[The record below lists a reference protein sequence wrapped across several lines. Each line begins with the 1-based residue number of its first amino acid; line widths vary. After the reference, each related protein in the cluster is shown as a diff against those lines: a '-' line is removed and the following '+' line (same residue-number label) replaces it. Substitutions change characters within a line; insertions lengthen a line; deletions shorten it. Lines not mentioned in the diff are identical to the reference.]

1 MGAYLG
7 LILDQ
12 RYLSTGKYENFYR
25 TSFSTSIKRILI
37 GAPFV
42 LLTQLGM
49 VLVSKQAGFLTLVVL
64 RTAFPTFFACFI
76 IFGLSK
82 WQCHRAGLI
91 NTEGALEAGG
101 KPSTSGKQHQKKV
114 K

>member
-12 RYLSTGKYENFYR
+12 RYLSTGKYENFFR
-25 TSFSTSIKRILI
+25 TSFSTSVKRILI

-42 LLTQLGM
+42 LMTQLGM
-49 VLVSKQAGFLTLVVL
+49 VLVSKKAGFLTLVVF
-64 RTAFPTFFACFI
+64 RTALPTFAACFI

-91 NTEGALEAGG
+91 NTDGTPEEGG
-101 KPSTSGKQHQKKV
+101 KAPSSDKYTQKKV

>member
-12 RYLSTGKYENFYR
+12 RYLSTGKYEKFFL
-25 TSFSTSIKRILI
+25 TSFSTSVKRILS

-42 LLTQLGM
+42 LMTQLGL
-49 VLVSKQAGFLTLVVL
+49 VLVSKKAGYLTLVVF
-64 RTAFPTFFACFI
+64 RTALPTFAACFI

-91 NTEGALEAGG
+91 NTEGTTEAGR
-101 KPSTSGKQHQKKV
+101 KPPTSGRQNQKKV

>member
-12 RYLSTGKYENFYR
+12 RYLSTGKYENFYQ
-25 TSFSTSIKRILI
+25 TTFSTTVKRILI

-42 LLTQLGM
+42 LMTQMGM
-49 VLVSKQAGFLTLVVL
+49 VLVSKQAGFLTLVVF
-64 RTAFPTFFACFI
+64 RTALPTFSACFI

-91 NTEGALEAGG
+91 NTLVTPVTGLE
-101 KPSTSGKQHQKKV
+101 PPT
-114 K
+114 